1 MRIPPRSHALEKI
14 AHVRQWQSG
23 PPNTGAK
30 KLRLPLTRVSVFFP
44 TTSAILKFLTEQEA
58 SSSLQVVYW
67 GAFFFSIL
75 LIETPFLSPGGRF
88 LFFHLFR
95 SCIMLSSVVLSHDPR
110 RSLQAVRTQLAG
122 KRSVREASSVPSQI
136 GLRQTADFYE

>member
-1 MRIPPRSHALEKI
+1 MRIPPRRHALEKI

-44 TTSAILKFLTEQEA
+44 TTSAILRLLTRAGGLELIT
-58 SSSLQVVYW
+58 SRLQ
-67 GAFFFSIL
+67 GRFFSIL
-75 LIETPFLSPGGRF
+75 LIETTFLSPVRF
-88 LFFHLFR
+88 LFHLSL
-95 SCIMLSSVVLSHDPR
+95 SCIMLSSVVLCHSPR
-110 RSLQAVRTQLAG
+110 RSREAVRTQLAG